1 MIVGTFGTDLSTRI
15 HSKHQLKKES
25 WKVMSF
31 YDLKGELTEQ
41 KCVLNGIPT
50 IENPGILQKHFYEW
64 ELARQ
69 MGGSQ
74 CNSLK

>member
-1 MIVGTFGTDLSTRI
+1 M
-15 HSKHQLKKES
+15 ES
-25 WKVMSF
+25 NVF

-50 IENPGILQKHFYEW
+50 SENPGILQKHFYEW

-69 MGGSQ
+69 LGGSQ
-74 CNSLK
+74 CHSLK